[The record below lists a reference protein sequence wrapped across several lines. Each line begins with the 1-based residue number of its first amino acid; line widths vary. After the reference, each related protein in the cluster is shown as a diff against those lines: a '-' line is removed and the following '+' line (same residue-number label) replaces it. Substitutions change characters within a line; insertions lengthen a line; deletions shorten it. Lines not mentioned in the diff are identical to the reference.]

1 MLIYEFYSNMHGFD
15 FSVPLFHTRVRGMCI
30 VVTLELVSNVL
41 CVPRVEFPDYP
52 GCERLRTV
60 SRNELMS
67 TFCECPIT
75 WGERHFTPC
84 RPLAKGPRFMN
95 IVMTFVLHPLSL

>member
-1 MLIYEFYSNMHGFD
+1 MHGFD

-60 SRNELMS
+60 SKDELKS
-67 TFCECPIT
+67 AFCERLSD
-75 WGERHFTPC
+75 WGVSISS
-84 RPLAKGPRFMN
+84 L
-95 IVMTFVLHPLSL
+95 IVRTLQKVLDF